1 MRLSALALG
10 ALLTSTAYAAPAFAP
25 PPKPGPAVRKPAA
38 VTWTAESLSVFADAL
53 LADKGGDLEKAHDFY
68 RRMSSD
74 DKLLPAVLYNQADV
88 LRRMERYKD
97 AIEQYKK
104 YLEAAPDAPDRAEV
118 ERLISR
124 LELTP
129 PILTIDGE
137 DPGAVIYVDGILVG
151 PSPQTISVTPG
162 KHSVDRIGPTS
173 YDHDSID
180 VKPLDVRH
188 LQTSSSNKEEA
199 GNVVLSAAASIRYSG
214 SWRDGKDDSGFMWR
228 MNARLSVAPGR
239 HTTQMFGRDYA
250 CGPLAF
256 EVPKSP
262 GVTYVFIDTPGD
274 AVKAEESG
282 GCVQINVKVKKV
294 VFPP

>member
-10 ALLTSTAYAAPAFAP
+10 ALFTQAAYAAPAFAP

-38 VTWTAESLSVFADAL
+38 VTWSAESLSVFADAL
-53 LADKGGDLEKAHDFY
+53 LADKRGDLETAHDFY

-97 AIEQYKK
+97 AIELYKK
-104 YLEAAPDAPDRAEV
+104 YVEAAPDAPDRADV

-124 LELTP
+124 LERTP
-129 PILTIDGE
+129 PILTIDGD

-151 PSPQTISVTPG
+151 PSPQTIQVTPG

-173 YDHDSID
+173 YDHDSVD
-180 VKPLDVRH
+180 VKPLDVRR
-188 LQTSSSNKEEA
+188 LQTSRSAKEET

-214 SWRDGKDDSGFMWR
+214 SWRDANDSSGFTWR
-228 MNARLSVAPGR
+228 MNARLSIAPGR
-239 HTTQMFGRDYA
+239 HQTQMFGRNYA
-250 CGPLAF
+250 CTPLAF
-256 EVPKSP
+256 EVPK
-262 GVTYVFIDTPGD
+262 GGGITYVYID

-282 GCVQINVKVKKV
+282 GCTQINVKVKKV
-294 VFPP
+294 VLPP